1 MKRTLCYLFFS
12 CFLVNLCHSC
22 LNFTH
27 HNVTFNATN
36 FEYVLQWN
44 KDHLPPDVFFSV
56 QYKRY
61 GQTGWS
67 LFSECHNI
75 TEVYCNLTNSITGDE
90 EDFMEHQYFGR
101 VKALTRNCSSDW
113 VMSKRLNPRDDTF
126 LILPKLNYIA
136 HVSSV
141 TILVPTISLTLR
153 SKDNKQVTVEEL
165 YKDQRFEYHLS
176 LINAELRDIW
186 QKPQK
191 DKIFEVSGLI
201 PNTEYN
207 GSVYIMI
214 GDKRKSEILNFVVK
228 TLPDHSLATLIAGL
242 ITIFVAVLGTAM
254 LYLSCK
260 YVRRQAKTPS
270 SLDFK
275 KFSRIQLLIKRKED
289 CSPCTMGF
297 SQWMLPLTNSDLNIC
312 QYQGE
317 DAKQIA
323 YARQSHISN
332 FNTNF
337 QLLSNAC
344 FDLQQNNKKTDL
356 SINYGGFFEDIIE
369 GQNNHTPDLLNNTS
383 YTSQSQPAFQVTVHQ
398 LPLDNN
404 DGSLNRPEDNGLLN
418 HKPNNDLDLT
428 SGLMSS
434 VVVNDAWEFVRQGEC
449 TKILPEFPNDHAEE
463 NAAENCLPEHSSSHY
478 RLQRPV
484 EALQLSFTNGTSI
497 YEQPYRLQ
505 H

>member
-1 MKRTLCYLFFS
+1 MK
-12 CFLVNLCHSC
+12 LCHSC

-44 KDHLPPDVFFSV
+44 KDYLPPDVLFSV

-61 GQTGWS
+61 GQSGWS
-67 LFSECHNI
+67 LFSECQNI

-101 VKALTRNCSSDW
+101 VRAITSNCSSDW

-126 LILPKLNYIA
+126 LILPKLNYIE

-141 TILVPTISLTLR
+141 TILVPTLSLALR

-165 YKDQRFEYHLS
+165 YKDQRFEYHLI
-176 LINAELRDIW
+176 LFNAELRDIW

-191 DKIFEVSGLI
+191 DKMFEVSGLS

-228 TLPDHSLATLIAGL
+228 TLPDHSLATLIVSL
-242 ITIFVAVLGTAM
+242 ITIFVAVLGTVM

-275 KFSRIQLLIKRKED
+275 KFIRIPLLIKRKEK
-289 CSPCTMGF
+289 CSLCTMGL
-297 SQWMLPLTNSDLNIC
+297 SQWMLPLPNYSDLNIY

-317 DAKQIA
+317 DVEQIT
-323 YARQSHISN
+323 YVRQSHTSN
-332 FNTNF
+332 FNTNS
-337 QLLSNAC
+337 QLLSNDC
-344 FDLQQNNKKTDL
+344 FDLQQKNKKTDL
-356 SINYGGFFEDIIE
+356 SVNYVGFIEE
-369 GQNNHTPDLLNNTS
+369 GQDNHTPDFSNNTV
-383 YTSQSQPAFQVTVHQ
+383 PQ
-398 LPLDNN
+398 LPLDK
-404 DGSLNRPEDNGLLN
+404 DSGSVNRPEDDGLL
-418 HKPNNDLDLT
+418 PNNHLDLT
-428 SGLMSS
+428 PGSTPIF
-434 VVVNDAWEFVRQGEC
+434 VVNDAWEFVKQGEC
-449 TKILPEFPNDHAEE
+449 TETFPPVSLLDLILPGFPNDHVEE
-463 NAAENCLPEHSSSHY
+463 NASENSLSGHSSSHY
-478 RLQRPV
+478 RLQQPV
-484 EALQLSFTNGTSI
+484 EDLQLSFTNGTSI